1 RLLLQTQHGF
11 PTLDMTARRFYLTP
25 RTLHRR
31 LIEEGTSYRELLEGV
46 RHQLAVRYLETGRMT
61 IQEIS
66 FALGYSDIANFRK
79 AFKRWE
85 SIPPSQYQRRGEK

>member
-1 RLLLQTQHGF
+1 V
-11 PTLDMTARRFYLTP
+11 
-25 RTLHRR
+25 
-31 LIEEGTSYRELLEGV
+31 LEGV
-46 RHQLAVRYLETGRMT
+46 RHQLAIQYLESGQMS

-85 SIPPSQYQRRGEK
+85 MLAPSEYLNAHRQ